1 MLPFD
6 AAAAREVLFTAG
18 AVFLVVVWLWLL
30 IVTVSDLLRRSDL
43 STGRKAAWMALLVGV
58 PYAGLLAYIARE
70 SGGMAQRRKAP
81 SDDLRQALGLLGQS
95 AVDELVKLDRLRARQ
110 AISPDEYKRLRSQL
124 FG

>member
-6 AAAAREVLFTAG
+6 WTALLQVLG
-18 AVFLVVVWLWLL
+18 ASTIAFLVAVWIWLL
-30 IVTVSDLLRRSDL
+30 IVATIDLLRRGDL
-43 STGRKAAWMALLVGV
+43 GIGRKAAWLALLVCV
-58 PYAGLLAYIARE
+58 PYGGLLAYIARE

-95 AVDELVKLDRLRARQ
+95 AVDELAKLDRLRARQ
-110 AISPDEYKRLRSQL
+110 AISPEEYKRLRSQL